1 MARLKSGFLGER
13 AVILPSPIIEELR
26 NDTLGSLLHITDI
39 GYYPK
44 AEFHFRKREEE
55 EEEEDLLYCRFWLV

>member
-1 MARLKSGFLGER
+1 MARLKHGFLSKSSI
-13 AVILPSPIIEELR
+13 ILLSPIIEELR